1 VEQVRLY
8 HFSEEPD
15 IEVFVPRPPL
25 AHPAQEPLV
34 WAIDEWHAPH
44 YFVPRD
50 CPRVCFWARAESAR
64 EDVERLLAGADRA
77 VAIERAWLTA
87 VRKARLYRY
96 EFDPAGF
103 ELIDETAGYYA
114 SQDVVRPAGVERL
127 VNPPALFA
135 GHGIDFRVV
144 DDLLGLHEAVVAS
157 TLPFSSMR
165 LRNADDERAAMYR

>member
-1 VEQVRLY
+1 VRLY

-25 AHPAQEPLV
+25 AHPEQEPLV
-34 WAIDEWHAPH
+34 WAIDDWHAPH

-50 CPRVCFWARAESAR
+50 CPRVCFWARADSAR
-64 EDVERLLAGADRA
+64 EDVEHFLAGADRA
-77 VAIERAWLTA
+77 VAIERAWLPA
-87 VRKARLYRY
+87 VTEATLYRY

-114 SQDVVRPAGVERL
+114 RREATRPVGVERL
-127 VNPPALFA
+127 VNLPALC
-135 GHGIDFRVV
+135 GSHGIDFRVV
-144 DDLLGLHEAVVAS
+144 DDLLSLQAAVVAS
-157 TLPFSSMR
+157 TLAFSSMR